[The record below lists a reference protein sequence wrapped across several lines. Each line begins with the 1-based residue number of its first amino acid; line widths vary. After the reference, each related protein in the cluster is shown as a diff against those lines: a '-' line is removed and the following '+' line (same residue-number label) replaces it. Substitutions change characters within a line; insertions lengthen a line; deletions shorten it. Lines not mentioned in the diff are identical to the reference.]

1 MSERPETRMTRTGK
15 LLCFVAA
22 IGLVACSA
30 TGRRPAEPAAAEIS
44 VDMLLGASPLV
55 ARAGFED
62 LSDQDTLEVT
72 SDMAAFLDRW
82 VDDTLTEQSR
92 LKSLLRSII
101 DEDRFELVYDDKTRT
116 ASETFRDRRGNCLSF
131 TNMFVAMARYLEL
144 DARFQE
150 VDIPPDW
157 STAGHALLLSEH
169 VNVFI
174 DLSQYTDRVVD
185 FNTEVVHFYIHDLEP
200 TYSRRVISDERARA
214 HYFNNVGVELM
225 LLGGD
230 HIAALNYFQQSLH
243 DDPSFSPAWISLGIL
258 YRREG
263 YFSYA
268 EAAFLQALE
277 TDPYNLVA
285 MSNLASLYELTGK
298 SEKSEYYK
306 SEVKT
311 HRLQNPYFR
320 FELAREAFVNG
331 NYDEAIDHLHAA
343 IRRQDH
349 ESEFYS
355 LLSLSYMMTGDSRS
369 ARRWMQQAEETASV
383 ESEKQKYRRKLD
395 FMKQY
400 EGNN

>member
-1 MSERPETRMTRTGK
+1 MSERPETRMTRTGR

-22 IGLVACSA
+22 ISLAACSA

-55 ARAGFED
+55 ARAEFED
-62 LSDQDTLEVT
+62 LSAQDMLEVT

-144 DARFQE
+144 DASFQE

-185 FNTEVVHFYIHDLEP
+185 FNTEVADTDPFG
-200 TYSRRVISDERARA
+200 
-214 HYFNNVGVELM
+214 NVG
-225 LLGGD
+225 
-230 HIAALNYFQQSLH
+230 
-243 DDPSFSPAWISLGIL
+243 
-258 YRREG
+258 
-263 YFSYA
+263 
-268 EAAFLQALE
+268 
-277 TDPYNLVA
+277 
-285 MSNLASLYELTGK
+285 
-298 SEKSEYYK
+298 
-306 SEVKT
+306 
-311 HRLQNPYFR
+311 
-320 FELAREAFVNG
+320 
-331 NYDEAIDHLHAA
+331 
-343 IRRQDH
+343 
-349 ESEFYS
+349 
-355 LLSLSYMMTGDSRS
+355 
-369 ARRWMQQAEETASV
+369 
-383 ESEKQKYRRKLD
+383 
-395 FMKQY
+395 
-400 EGNN
+400 

>member
-1 MSERPETRMTRTGK
+1 MTQ
-15 LLCFVAA
+15 LA
-22 IGLVACSA
+22 LVIDLNVCVGCHAC
-30 TGRRPAEPAAAEIS
+30 
-44 VDMLLGASPLV
+44 
-55 ARAGFED
+55 
-62 LSDQDTLEVT
+62 VT
-72 SDMAAFLDRW
+72 SCKEWNTSGWAGPMTDHRPYDRDPTGTFFNR
-82 VDDTLTEQSR
+82 VQT
-92 LKSLLRSII
+92 
-101 DEDRFELVYDDKTRT
+101 FEV
-116 ASETFRDRRGNCLSF
+116 G
-131 TNMFVAMARYLEL
+131 
-144 DARFQE
+144 
-150 VDIPPDW
+150 
-157 STAGHALLLSEH
+157 
-169 VNVFI
+169 
-174 DLSQYTDRVVD
+174 QYP
-185 FNTEVVHFYIHDLEP
+185 NTEVVHFYIHDLEP

-369 ARRWMQQAEETASV
+369 ARPGRSRGAMSV
-383 ESEKQKYRRKLD
+383 PSRNRYSTSKDCSSRRFWRAVSNSSRRLSAKRGMALSR
-395 FMKQY
+395 
-400 EGNN
+400 